1 MFDHTVVN
9 KHKLSH
15 QTIDK
20 CRQLINKQKSEDCEY
35 VLQAGAIIMTELLR
49 HQGVNA
55 VSDNGD
61 VNGDPDK
68 HWKEKLAKV
77 IERGI

>member
-1 MFDHTVVN
+1 M
-9 KHKLSH
+9 
-15 QTIDK
+15 
-20 CRQLINKQKSEDCEY
+20 
-35 VLQAGAIIMTELLR
+35 LQAGAIIMTELLR